1 MLHTVKIQFIVD
13 NISCYCLY
21 KKHISMGEKKWLDF
35 SSEVFYTIV

>member
-13 NISCYCLY
+13 KISCYCLY
-21 KKHISMGEKKWLDF
+21 KKHISMGKKKWLDF